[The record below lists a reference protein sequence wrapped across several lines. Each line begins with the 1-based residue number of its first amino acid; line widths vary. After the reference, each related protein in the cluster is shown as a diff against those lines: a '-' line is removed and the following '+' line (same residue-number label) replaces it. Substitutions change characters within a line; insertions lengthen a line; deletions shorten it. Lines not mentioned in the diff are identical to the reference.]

1 VKKFAVAVVSVA
13 LLGAVVIAGPASAR
27 NAPGTT
33 YYYGKGD
40 AKKSDVTFAVSEGK
54 VRKTLMN
61 TGKVKCNPMGGTKI
75 FKSFGGAKIKGH
87 AFKRKFVSA
96 SIGAK
101 FVFAGK
107 IYGASANG
115 RMLARIIDGDGNVC
129 NSGKVRWDAHRV
141 SKKEWK
147 KHRHGYSVQPPSSPS
162 RR

>member
-1 VKKFAVAVVSVA
+1 MKRIVVAVAVLATFGVVA
-13 LLGAVVIAGPASAR
+13 SPALAK
-27 NAPGTT
+27 NQPGTT

-40 AKKSDVTFAVSEGK
+40 AKKSDVTFAVSDGK

-61 TGKVKCNPMGGTKI
+61 TGKVNCTPKGGTKI

-96 SIGAK
+96 SIGVK

-115 RMLARIIDGDGNVC
+115 RMLGKVIDGDGNVC
-129 NSGKVRWDAHRV
+129 NSGKVEWAAHRV

-147 KHRHGYSVQPPSSPS
+147 KHRHGYSVLPGN
-162 RR
+162 